1 MTEISARDQVRRQ
14 RVASL
19 LLRGLAPLEIAL
31 QLKRQGLTDPATNE
45 AYSQEVIS
53 ADVAALEAEWQGIF
67 EDREGQRARLL
78 AELREARRAAW
89 AKNDLGEVMQ
99 GLRQEAD
106 LIKKLPAPRR
116 THEFSTISASER
128 DLLLPVDG

>member
-1 MTEISARDQVRRQ
+1 MQEASAREQVRRQ

-31 QLKRQGLTDPATNE
+31 QLKRQGLTDPATGE
-45 AYSQEVIS
+45 AYSQDVIV

-116 THEFSTISASER
+116 THEFTPISAADR
-128 DLLLPVDG
+128 DLLLLVKD

>member
-1 MTEISARDQVRRQ
+1 MDARDQVRRQ

-45 AYSQEVIS
+45 AYAQDVIV
-53 ADVAALEAEWQGIF
+53 ADVQALEAEWQETA
-67 EDREGQRARLL
+67 EDPEGQRARIL

-89 AKNDLGEVMQ
+89 AKNDLDEVMQ
-99 GLRQEAD
+99 GLRQEAALLD
-106 LIKKLPAPRR
+106 HAPHPQRPR
-116 THEFSTISASER
+116 DFIPISATDR
-128 DLLLPVDG
+128 GLLLPAKH